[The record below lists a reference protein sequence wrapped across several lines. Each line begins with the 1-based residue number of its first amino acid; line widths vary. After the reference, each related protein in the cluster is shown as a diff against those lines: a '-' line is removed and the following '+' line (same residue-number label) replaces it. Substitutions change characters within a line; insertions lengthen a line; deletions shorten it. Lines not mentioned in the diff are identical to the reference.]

1 MRLLYSMLEEVQ
13 KRLQENNMEVVMDAS
28 VKELIAKN
36 GVDKA
41 YGARPLRR
49 TIQNLLEDKLAE
61 EILEGNL
68 KSGEKKKVTVKED
81 KIVVE

>member
-1 MRLLYSMLEEVQ
+1 
-13 KRLQENNMEVVMDAS
+13 MDAS